1 MYIDPTL
8 ISNMTESHVTV
19 QSSHPLLNTKK
30 PDFVIIQPSSDIC
43 DKLGDPDFRKIQ
55 LDVQQCLET
64 AQDVISDNP
73 NTQVFITCLP
83 PRYDT
88 EEASRSTDLWNNILV
103 TEAFM
108 HNNIHVVH
116 QTGLECKTGKKRY
129 ERYKDGGFLLTQY
142 GTKLLTKNIASK
154 ITKVLGQSFSLCSVS
169 ETCDNQKKFSEYLTE
184 NSDKIYGR
192 RKQHFITKVLKAIMV

>member
-1 MYIDPTL
+1 MFSLFMND
-8 ISNMTESHVTV
+8 NHVILHLCHVAVLEVTNV
-19 QSSHPLLNTKK
+19 THKFTIA
-30 PDFVIIQPSSDIC
+30 DIIP
-43 DKLGDPDFRKIQ
+43 
-55 LDVQQCLET
+55 
-64 AQDVISDNP
+64 
-73 NTQVFITCLP
+73 
-83 PRYDT
+83 
-88 EEASRSTDLWNNILV
+88 
-103 TEAFM
+103 
-108 HNNIHVVH
+108 NIHVVH